1 MSQQTLNEQRNDSS
15 QEWESVEEIPTQ
27 QTKNAEKKP
36 KKVEKRQDKIK
47 RIIKQINEDSITDV
61 MRDILIENKRLAKDL
76 ETLRIQN
83 ISLKKDHDGLHH
95 ALLRDRL
102 RLFNTDLDL

>member
-1 MSQQTLNEQRNDSS
+1 MSQQSIHDPKNCSSEEWDS
-15 QEWESVEEIPTQ
+15 VDEI
-27 QTKNAEKKP
+27 QTHQNKVAEKKP

-61 MRDILIENKRLAKDL
+61 MRDILIENKRLARDL

-83 ISLKKDHDGLHH
+83 TSLKKDYDGLHH

-102 RLFNTDLDL
+102 RVFNTDLDL

>member
-1 MSQQTLNEQRNDSS
+1 MSQQTINEQRNDSS
-15 QEWESVEEIPTQ
+15 QEWESVEEIPSHN
-27 QTKNAEKKP
+27 KIAEKKP

-61 MRDILIENKRLAKDL
+61 MRDILIENKRLARDL
-76 ETLRIQN
+76 ETLRVQN
-83 ISLKKDHDGLHH
+83 ISLKKDHDCLYH

-102 RLFNTDLDL
+102 RVFNTDLDL